1 MDVMQDIQLD
11 PRARTLLRTLI
22 ESYIRDGQPVG
33 SRTLARISGLNVSP
47 ATIRNVMADL
57 EDLGLVHAPHTSAG
71 RVPTAAGYRL
81 FVDAL
86 LEIRAPNRQQV
97 EAIEARFNPSATTQD
112 LLGAAGSVLS
122 SVTRLAG
129 MVRLP
134 RNRNVALTQIE
145 FLRLSERRV
154 LAILVIDGKEV
165 QNRVLDL
172 ERDYQPPDLQRM
184 ANYLNAHLAGQSMQ
198 IVRRQLLA
206 EMRTVRRDLDAMMLA
221 AIDLGERAIGDD
233 DPDDMLVAGET
244 QLLEYD
250 ELSDIHRLRQLL
262 EAFHEKREILAILDQ
277 CIRADRVQ
285 IFIGRESGLEWFEH
299 CSVVT
304 APYSVDGEIVG
315 VLGVIGPTRMSYE
328 RVIPIVD
335 ITARLLGSALNYRN
349 EPPNPR

>member
-1 MDVMQDIQLD
+1 MQDTQLD
-11 PRARTLLRTLI
+11 TRARTLLRTLI

-47 ATIRNVMADL
+47 ATIRNVMSDL

-71 RVPTAAGYRL
+71 RIPTAAGYRL

-86 LEIRAPNRQQV
+86 LEIRTPNREQV
-97 EAIEARFNPSATTQD
+97 DAIESRFSPGAPIKD
-112 LLGAAGSVLS
+112 LLGTAGSVLS
-122 SVTRLAG
+122 TVTRLAG

-134 RNRNVALTQIE
+134 RNRQVALTQIE
-145 FLRLSERRV
+145 FLRLGERRV

-165 QNRVLDL
+165 QNRVLEL
-172 ERDYQPPDLQRM
+172 ERDYQPAELQSM
-184 ANYLNAHLAGQSMQ
+184 ANYLNAHLAGQSLQM
-198 IVRRQLLA
+198 VRGQLLS
-206 EMRTVRRDLDAMMLA
+206 EMRSVRRDLDAMMLA

-233 DPDDMLVAGET
+233 EPDDVLVAGET
-244 QLLEYD
+244 QLLGYE
-250 ELSDIHRLRQLL
+250 ELADIHHLRQLL
-262 EAFHEKREILAILDQ
+262 EAFHEKREILAILDK
-277 CIRADRVQ
+277 CILADRVQ

-315 VLGVIGPTRMSYE
+315 VLGVVGPTRMSYD

-335 ITARLLGSALNYRN
+335 ITARLLGSALNSRS
-349 EPPNPR
+349 EPPETS

>member
-1 MDVMQDIQLD
+1 MLETALD
-11 PRARTLLRTLI
+11 ARARTLLRTLI
-22 ESYIRDGQPVG
+22 ESYIQDGQPVG
-33 SRTLARISGLNVSP
+33 SRTLARTSGLNVSP

-57 EDLGLVHAPHTSAG
+57 EELGLVHSPHTSAG
-71 RVPTAAGYRL
+71 RIPTAAGYRL

-86 LEIRAPNRQQV
+86 LEIRAPNREQID
-97 EAIEARFNPSATTQD
+97 AIESRFNPGATTQD
-112 LLGAAGSVLS
+112 LLDTAGSVLS

-134 RNRNVALTQIE
+134 RNRQVALTQIE

-165 QNRVLDL
+165 QNRVLEL
-172 ERDYQPPDLQRM
+172 ERDYAPPQLQNM
-184 ANYLNAHLAGQSMQ
+184 ANYLNAHLAGQSLHV
-198 IVRRQLLA
+198 VRGQLLA
-206 EMRTVRRDLDAMMLA
+206 EMRSVRRDLDAMMLA
-221 AIDLGERAIGDD
+221 AIDLGERAVGED
-233 DPDDMLVAGET
+233 DPDDVLVAGET

-250 ELSDIHRLRQLL
+250 ELADIHRLRQLL

-277 CIRADRVQ
+277 CIRADRIQ

-315 VLGVIGPTRMSYE
+315 VLGVIGPTRMSYD

-335 ITARLLGSALNYRN
+335 ITARLLGAALNSRG
-349 EPPNPR
+349 EPPKTR

>member
-1 MDVMQDIQLD
+1 MQDIQLD

-33 SRTLARISGLNVSP
+33 SRTLARTSGLNVSP

-97 EAIEARFNPSATTQD
+97 EAIEARFSPGASTQD

-154 LAILVIDGKEV
+154 LAI
-165 QNRVLDL
+165 
-172 ERDYQPPDLQRM
+172 
-184 ANYLNAHLAGQSMQ
+184 
-198 IVRRQLLA
+198 
-206 EMRTVRRDLDAMMLA
+206 
-221 AIDLGERAIGDD
+221 
-233 DPDDMLVAGET
+233 
-244 QLLEYD
+244 
-250 ELSDIHRLRQLL
+250 
-262 EAFHEKREILAILDQ
+262 
-277 CIRADRVQ
+277 
-285 IFIGRESGLEWFEH
+285 
-299 CSVVT
+299 
-304 APYSVDGEIVG
+304 
-315 VLGVIGPTRMSYE
+315 
-328 RVIPIVD
+328 
-335 ITARLLGSALNYRN
+335 
-349 EPPNPR
+349 

>member
-1 MDVMQDIQLD
+1 MQDIQLD
-11 PRARTLLRTLI
+11 ARARTLLRTLI

-33 SRTLARISGLNVSP
+33 SRTLARTSGLNVSP
-47 ATIRNVMADL
+47 ATIRNVMSDL

-71 RVPTAAGYRL
+71 RIPTAAGYRL

-97 EAIEARFNPSATTQD
+97 EAIESRFSPGASTQD
-112 LLGAAGSVLS
+112 LLDAAGSVLS

-134 RNRNVALTQIE
+134 RNRQVALTQIE
-145 FLRLSERRV
+145 FLRLGERRV

-165 QNRVLDL
+165 QNRVLEL
-172 ERDYQPPDLQRM
+172 ERDYVQGELQNM
-184 ANYLNAHLAGQSMQ
+184 ANYLNAHLAGRSLQF
-198 IVRRQLLA
+198 VRAQLLA
-206 EMRTVRRDLDAMMLA
+206 EMRSVRRDLDSMMLA
-221 AIDLGERAIGDD
+221 AIDLGERAIGED
-233 DPDDMLVAGET
+233 DPDDVLVAGET
-244 QLLEYD
+244 QLLDYD
-250 ELSDIHRLRQLL
+250 ELADIHRLRQLL
-262 EAFHEKREILAILDQ
+262 EAFQEKREILAVLDKCIL
-277 CIRADRVQ
+277 ADRVQ

-315 VLGVIGPTRMSYE
+315 VLGVVGPTRMSYD

-335 ITARLLGSALNYRN
+335 ITARLLGSALNSRN
-349 EPPNPR
+349 EPPQNR

>member
-1 MDVMQDIQLD
+1 MQDYPLD

-33 SRTLARISGLNVSP
+33 SRTLARTSGLNVSP

-71 RVPTAAGYRL
+71 RVPTPAGYRL

-86 LEIRAPNRQQV
+86 LEIRSPDRREIQAM
-97 EAIEARFNPSATTQD
+97 EARFQPGASTQD
-112 LLGAAGSVLS
+112 LLGAASDMLS

-134 RNRNVALTQIE
+134 RNRHVALSQIE

-165 QNRVLDL
+165 QNRVLEL
-172 ERDYQPPDLQRM
+172 ERDHSPADLQGM
-184 ANYLNAHLAGQSMQ
+184 ANYLNAHLAGQSLQ
-198 IVRRQLLA
+198 TVRRQLLS
-206 EMRTVRRDLDAMMLA
+206 EMRSMREHLDALMLA
-221 AIDLGERAIGDD
+221 AIDLGERAIGED
-233 DPDDMLVAGET
+233 DPDDVLVAGET
-244 QLLEYD
+244 RLLEYD
-250 ELSDIHRLRQLL
+250 ELGDIQRLRHLL
-262 EAFHEKREILAILDQ
+262 EAFHEKREILGILDQ
-277 CIRADRVQ
+277 CLRADRVQ

-304 APYSVDGEIVG
+304 APYRVDGEIVG
-315 VLGVIGPTRMSYE
+315 VLGVIGPTRMSYD

-335 ITARLLGSALNYRN
+335 ITARLLGAALNHHH
-349 EPPNPR
+349 EPPSSR

>member
-1 MDVMQDIQLD
+1 MQEPQLD
-11 PRARTLLRTLI
+11 PRARALLRTLI

-33 SRTLARISGLNVSP
+33 SRTLARTSGLNVSA

-57 EDLGLVHAPHTSAG
+57 EELGLVHAPHTSAG
-71 RVPTAAGYRL
+71 RIPTAAGYRL

-86 LEIRAPNRQQV
+86 LEIRTPNMS
-97 EAIEARFNPSATTQD
+97 EIKAIESRFNPGASTHD
-112 LLGAAGSVLS
+112 LVDTAGSVLS

-165 QNRVLDL
+165 QNRVLEL
-172 ERDYQPPDLQRM
+172 ERDYPQPELQRM
-184 ANYLNAHLAGQSMQ
+184 ANYLNAHLAGQHLHR
-198 IVRRQLLA
+198 VRQQLLF
-206 EMRTVRRDLDAMMLA
+206 EMRSVRRDLDAMMLA
-221 AIDLGERAIGDD
+221 AIDLGEQAVGPD
-233 DPDDMLVAGET
+233 DPDDVLVAGET

-250 ELSDIHRLRQLL
+250 ELNDIQRLRQLL
-262 EAFHEKREILAILDQ
+262 EAFHQKREILSILDK

-304 APYSVDGEIVG
+304 APYSVDGEVVG

-335 ITARLLGSALNYRN
+335 ITARLLGAALNFRQETPY
-349 EPPNPR
+349 PR